1 MLLTNYIA
9 MKNKFFYFFVAILL
23 TVWVVFY
30 VVYNRYEYRNDRSYL
45 MKIDKITGS
54 SYVYDKHKTEWV
66 PYQLDK

>member
-9 MKNKFFYFFVAILL
+9 MKNKLFYCFIAILL
-23 TVWVVFY
+23 TVFVASY

-54 SYVYDKHKTEWV
+54 SYVYDKHKAEWV